1 MSHKYKLLEQN
12 KVIPATFDKIFKSIW
27 QDERNKKLLSY
38 MISFITKLNKKE
50 LYNNM
55 EFKNSEIPKE
65 NFKEKGMITD
75 LLIASLKTLFNLEMN
90 KAPDKGR
97 IKKNNGYAHKL
108 ATYTSKTNGKYNK
121 LIQINF
127 NASINF
133 DNELS
138 SEYMMRSRDGKTCAD
153 ENYIIHHISMVKI
166 VYKYYNNNR
175 LNRFEKAIVMM
186 YTSDKKF

>member
-1 MSHKYKLLEQN
+1 MSHKNELLMQN

-55 EFKNSEIPKE
+55 EFKNTEIPKE

-153 ENYIIHHISMVKI
+153 EKHK
-166 VYKYYNNNR
+166 
-175 LNRFEKAIVMM
+175 
-186 YTSDKKF
+186 

>member
-65 NFKEKGMITD
+65 NFKRKRNDYRFIN
-75 LLIASLKTLFNLEMN
+75 SLT
-90 KAPDKGR
+90 
-97 IKKNNGYAHKL
+97 
-108 ATYTSKTNGKYNK
+108 
-121 LIQINF
+121 
-127 NASINF
+127 
-133 DNELS
+133 
-138 SEYMMRSRDGKTCAD
+138 
-153 ENYIIHHISMVKI
+153 
-166 VYKYYNNNR
+166 
-175 LNRFEKAIVMM
+175 
-186 YTSDKKF
+186 